1 MLIDKLTPDHEAK
14 FSEYIEKWIKIGL
27 CTDPADRP
35 TAEKAIVESY
45 KLAGLNP
52 PKKIVWCGSPLSMGI
67 TRAIVLENSVRDS
80 VRNSVKDSVKD
91 SVGNS
96 VRDSVRNSVWDS
108 VRKLVRNSVGDS
120 VENSVENSVKDSVGN
135 SVGNSVRDSVWNSV
149 YNSVRSSVYNSV
161 GYSIYGQHDAGWL
174 SFYDYFN
181 EVVGL
186 KEETYKVQGLISLA
200 KSAGWALPYENICW
214 VSERHQVLN
223 RDNRGRLHFLT
234 GPSVMYPDGWEIYA
248 INGVLVPEKV
258 VKQPE
263 SYTEEEIKNEKNSE
277 VIRVLAERLGWDKFL
292 NIIGSKRIDV
302 WVDPRTGLVYEL
314 LDTKERRGELQ
325 PRFLKMESPTLNDG
339 SKPFY
344 MEPVDPGLRTAKAA
358 RKWQLAYWPE
368 NKQDELVSYCNQNQD
383 LDFEK
388 ET

>member
-1 MLIDKLTPDHEAK
+1 MINKLTKEQEAK
-14 FSEYIEKWIKIGL
+14 FDEYREKWTKIGL

-45 KLAGLNP
+45 KLAGLDP
-52 PKKIVWCGSPLSMGI
+52 PEKIVWCGSPLSMA
-67 TRAIVLENSVRDS
+67 RANSVGNSVLNSALNSVWNSVGDS
-80 VRNSVKDSVKD
+80 VRNSVM
-91 SVGNS
+91 NS
-96 VRDSVRNSVWDS
+96 VY
-108 VRKLVRNSVGDS
+108 NSVGDS
-120 VENSVENSVKDSVGN
+120 VV
-135 SVGNSVRDSVWNSV
+135 NSV
-149 YNSVRSSVYNSV
+149 YNSVKNSVRNSVYNSV
-161 GYSIYGQHDAGWL
+161 YNSGYSIYGQHDAGHL

-186 KEETYKVQGLISLA
+186 KEETNKVQGLISLA
-200 KSAGWALPYENICW
+200 KSAGWALPHENICW

-223 RDNRGRLHFLT
+223 RDNRGRLHCLT
-234 GPSVMYPDGWEIYA
+234 GPAVIYPDGWEIYA

-258 VKQPE
+258 VKHPE
-263 SYTEEEIKNEKNSE
+263 SYTEEDINNEKNSE

-292 NIIGSKRIDV
+292 NIMGSKRIDI

-339 SKPFY
+339 SNPFY
-344 MEPVDPGLRTAKAA
+344 LEPVDPGLNTGKAA
-358 RKWQLAYWPE
+358 RKWQLADWPE

>member
-1 MLIDKLTPDHEAK
+1 MITKLTKEQENK
-14 FSEYIEKWIKIGL
+14 FSEYREKWIKIGL

-45 KLAGLNP
+45 KLAGLDP

-67 TRAIVLENSVRDS
+67 ARDVILEN
-80 VRNSVKDSVKD
+80 
-91 SVGNS
+91 
-96 VRDSVRNSVWDS
+96 NSVW
-108 VRKLVRNSVGDS
+108 
-120 VENSVENSVKDSVGN
+120 N
-135 SVGNSVRDSVWNSV
+135 SVGNSVRDSVGNSV

-186 KEETYKVQGLISLA
+186 KEETNKVQGLISLA

-214 VSERHQVLN
+214 ISERHQVLN
-223 RDNRGRLHFLT
+223 RDNRERLHCLT

-258 VKQPE
+258 VKHPE

-292 NIIGSKRIDV
+292 NIMGSKRIDM
-302 WVDPRTGLVYEL
+302 WTDPRTGLVYEL

-325 PRFLKMESPTLNDG
+325 PRFLKMQSPTLNDG
-339 SKPFY
+339 SNPFY
-344 MEPVDPGLRTAKAA
+344 LEPVDPGLSTAKAA
-358 RKWQLAYWPE
+358 RKWQLADWPE
-368 NKQDELVSYCNQNQD
+368 NRQEELVLYCNENQD